1 MQRYFVVKRKNI
13 AILAVFMMLSFIG
26 LLGVQIRYSA
36 ELLSIKENTFDNDV
50 KNSLY
55 QVNKTIEEEETLFY
69 INKYYGD
76 KSTVSISAASVL
88 RTYGKTSNKSLKERI
103 NVEHVEELIGKE
115 LENKAINT
123 PFNVVFIDQEGNEF
137 ASDSA
142 LLHSDSIAQGQTR
155 VYSQMLFTG
164 DYSPRMNFMRVW
176 FPERQ
181 RFIMMSLAP
190 TTLFAVISTLLL
202 FAVFI
207 AVIVL
212 MERQRKLDES
222 KNDFMHNMTHEL
234 KTPISSISLAS
245 QMLSDDAV
253 AKSDKMRHHLTSVIS
268 EETKRLSFQVEKVLQ
283 ISLLE
288 NEKSI
293 MKFREVDIHQI
304 ISTVAEN
311 FEIKVI
317 GSKGSLVTELNATDP
332 VAEVDELHFTNI
344 IYNLLDNAVK
354 YAKENEPIRLK
365 VSTFNKPE
373 RQNTISISIED
384 NGIGIAREDQSLIF
398 EKFQRVHTGNVHNVK
413 GFGLGLA
420 YVKKMVMKH
429 RGEITVE
436 STLGV
441 GTKFTI
447 TIPKKH

>member
-1 MQRYFVVKRKNI
+1 MKKKNI

-69 INKYYGD
+69 INKYYGPN
-76 KSTVSISAASVL
+76 SPVSISAASVL
-88 RTYGKTSNKSLKERI
+88 RTYGKNSNKSLEERI

-123 PFNVVFIDQEGNEF
+123 PFNVVFIDYEGKEF
-137 ASDSA
+137 ASDSTI
-142 LLHSDSIAQGQTR
+142 LHSDSIAQGQTK

-164 DYSPRMNFMRVW
+164 DYNPRMNFMRVW

-304 ISTVAEN
+304 ISNVAEN

-384 NGIGIAREDQSLIF
+384 NGIGIARGDQSLIF

-420 YVKKMVMKH
+420 YVKKMVLKH
-429 RGEITVE
+429 RGDITVE

>member
-164 DYSPRMNFMRVW
+164 DYNPRMNFMRVW

-293 MKFREVDIHQI
+293 MKFREADIHQI

-317 GSKGSLVTELNATDP
+317 GSKGSLVTELGATDS

-373 RQNTISISIED
+373 RQNTVSISIED
-384 NGIGIAREDQSLIF
+384 NGIGIAKEDQSLIF

-420 YVKKMVMKH
+420 YVRKMVKKH

>member
-1 MQRYFVVKRKNI
+1 MKRKNI

-164 DYSPRMNFMRVW
+164 DYNPRMNFMRVW

-293 MKFREVDIHQI
+293 MKFREADIHQI

-317 GSKGSLVTELNATDP
+317 GSKGSLVTELGATDS

-373 RQNTISISIED
+373 RQNTVSISIED
-384 NGIGIAREDQSLIF
+384 NGIGIAKEDQSLIF

-420 YVKKMVMKH
+420 YVRKMVKKH
-429 RGEITVE
+429 RGDITVE

>member
-76 KSTVSISAASVL
+76 KSKVSISAASVL
-88 RTYGKTSNKSLKERI
+88 RAYGKTSNKTLKERI
-103 NVEHVEELIGKE
+103 NVEHVEELISQE

-123 PFNVVFIDQEGNEF
+123 PFKVVFIDYEGNEF
-137 ASDSA
+137 ASDTTI
-142 LLHSDSIAQGQTR
+142 LHSDSIAQGQTR

-164 DYSPRMNFMRVW
+164 DYNPRMNFMRVW

-207 AVIVL
+207 SVIVL

-245 QMLSDDAV
+245 QMLSDEAV
-253 AKSDKMRHHLTSVIS
+253 AKSDKMRLHLTSVIS

-317 GSKGSLVTELNATDP
+317 GNKGSLVTELGATDP

-354 YAKENEPIRLK
+354 YAKEKEPIRLK
-365 VSTFNKPE
+365 VSTFNKQDG
-373 RQNTISISIED
+373 QNTVSISIED

-398 EKFQRVHTGNVHNVK
+398 EKFQRVHTGNLHNVK

-420 YVKKMVMKH
+420 YVKKMVKKH
-429 RGEITVE
+429 RGDITVE

>member
-164 DYSPRMNFMRVW
+164 DYNPRMNFMRVW

>member
-1 MQRYFVVKRKNI
+1 MQGYFVVKKKNI

-26 LLGVQIRYSA
+26 LLGVQIRYSG

-69 INKYYGD
+69 INKYYGQN
-76 KSTVSISAASVL
+76 SPISISVASVL
-88 RTYGKTSNKSLKERI
+88 RNYGNTPNKSLEERI
-103 NVEHVEELIGKE
+103 DVAHVEELISKE

-123 PFNVVFIDQEGNEF
+123 PFNVVFIDYEGKEF

-142 LLHSDSIAQGQTR
+142 LLHSDSIAQGHTR

-164 DYSPRMNFMRVW
+164 DHNPRMNFMRVW

-245 QMLSDDAV
+245 QMLSDDSV

-293 MKFREVDIHQI
+293 MKFRSVDIHQI

-317 GSKGSLVTELNATDP
+317 GSKGSLVTELDATDP

-354 YAKENEPIRLK
+354 YAKESEPIRLK
-365 VSTFNKPE
+365 VSTYNKPE
-373 RQNTISISIED
+373 RSDTVSISIED

-398 EKFQRVHTGNVHNVK
+398 EKFQRVHTGNLHNVK

-420 YVKKMVMKH
+420 YVKKMVKKH
-429 RGEITVE
+429 RGDITVE